1 MSAKDTDSISLNE
14 NHTKALLFLTAVQML
29 AEPSPANVAA
39 ALDTDATAFRRIP
52 KMCFD
57 YFGVRVLKGTVT
69 GQRKQIFMVMGWGI
83 IDKDAAV
90 KFFGPRVAESA
101 SKHGLALK
109 TE

>member
-1 MSAKDTDSISLNE
+1 MSTTDTDSISLNE

-39 ALDTDATAFRRIP
+39 ALDCDVTAFRRIP

-83 IDKDAAV
+83 IDKEAV
-90 KFFGPRVAESA
+90 VAFFGPKLKERAEA
-101 SKHGLALK
+101 KNLPLK
-109 TE
+109 AE